1 MRKVLLSSAG
11 VIVAVCALYYFN
23 FGVNGHLSS
32 KTDVWAQFGDYLGG
46 VVNPILSFITI
57 YLLINSIKLQREAN
71 SSLIDEVKRQESLEE
86 YKKFEV
92 RFFHLVECQDSNF
105 ERFCVQ
111 VGDIDGQTDGVVEEF
126 TSGAAVTYLEDNIV
140 ILVKAKVK
148 KEVIT
153 KWLSEVDANDC
164 IFSVVRRFYLIVK
177 LIDNC
182 GVERE
187 DYYETL
193 VNLTD
198 IKIIS
203 LVAMACTYYE
213 WDIVK
218 YIHDSKILERDGVK
232 EFFSQISTHD

>member
-1 MRKVLLSSAG
+1 MFGRSL
-11 VIVAVCALYYFN
+11 VIIWVV
-23 FGVNGHLSS
+23 S
-32 KTDVWAQFGDYLGG
+32 
-46 VVNPILSFITI
+46 VNPILSFITI

-111 VGDIDGQTDGVVEEF
+111 VGDVDGQTDGVVEEF

-182 GVERE
+182 GVER
-187 DYYETL
+187 
-193 VNLTD
+193 
-198 IKIIS
+198 KII
-203 LVAMACTYYE
+203 M
-213 WDIVK
+213 K
-218 YIHDSKILERDGVK
+218 H
-232 EFFSQISTHD
+232 

>member
-1 MRKVLLSSAG
+1 
-11 VIVAVCALYYFN
+11 
-23 FGVNGHLSS
+23 
-32 KTDVWAQFGDYLGG
+32 
-46 VVNPILSFITI
+46 
-57 YLLINSIKLQREAN
+57 
-71 SSLIDEVKRQESLEE
+71 RQESLEE

-232 EFFSQISTHD
+232 EFVSQISTHD